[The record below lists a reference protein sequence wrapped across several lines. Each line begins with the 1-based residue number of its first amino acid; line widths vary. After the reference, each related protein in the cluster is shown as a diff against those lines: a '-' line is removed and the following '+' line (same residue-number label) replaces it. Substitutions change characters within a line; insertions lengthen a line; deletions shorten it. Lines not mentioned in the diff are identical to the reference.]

1 MPKTTRDRM
10 KGSIATAVLDLER
23 ALDQLGEVYV
33 TFEPVHPELAE
44 GFGIASALI
53 NQAQAV
59 IETVYIAAWGGLPGD
74 WTRTRER
81 K

>member
-1 MPKTTRDRM
+1 MAKTTRDRM

-23 ALDQLGEVYV
+23 ALDQLGEVYI

-44 GFGIASALI
+44 GFGVASALI
-53 NQAQAV
+53 NKAQEV
-59 IETVYIAAWGGLPGD
+59 IEQVYIAAWGDLPGD
-74 WTRTRER
+74 WSRTRDR

>member
-1 MPKTTRDRM
+1 M

-23 ALDQLGEVYV
+23 ALDQLGEVYI

-44 GFGIASALI
+44 GFSLASALI
-53 NQAQAV
+53 DQAQALM
-59 IETVYIAAWGGLPGD
+59 ESVYIAAWGNLPGD
-74 WTRTRER
+74 WSRTRDR